1 MSWDRFVF
9 NFTGAMYYAIL
20 IAWEYVK
27 MAWIKW
33 QDLGLREE
41 K

>member
-1 MSWDRFVF
+1 MNRTIS
-9 NFTGAMYYAIL
+9 NINGATYYAIL

-27 MAWIKW
+27 M
-33 QDLGLREE
+33 GLTWLV